1 LLQTDLAAGLIMSY
15 NLHISAASLETRR
28 NSLQEHAMQTVL
40 RSATGVETIIGPDQ
54 PFVIIGERINP
65 TGRKALAAE
74 MLAGNFERVKAD
86 ALAQVQAGATVLD
99 VNAGLGV
106 ANAHELEPEVMVK
119 AIQAVQSVVDVP
131 LCIDSSVPGALI
143 AGMKAAGG
151 RPLINS
157 VTGEDERLEKVLPLI
172 AEHKVAVIAISN
184 DESGISMDPRVRFE
198 VAKRIVQRA
207 EAYGIP
213 REDVLIDPLVMP
225 VGAIN
230 TAGRAVLDILRWI
243 HDDLGG
249 NTVCGA
255 SNVSFGLP
263 DREAINA
270 TFLAMLIAGGMTSA
284 ITNPLK
290 PDLKKA
296 VMAADMLVGN
306 DADCLHWLKYQRQ
319 LSREAARVAASAPA
333 SPSTAAPAASEGT
346 SADSG
351 DREARRAARRAER
364 NGGA

>member
-1 LLQTDLAAGLIMSY
+1 MHTI
-15 NLHISAASLETRR
+15 
-28 NSLQEHAMQTVL
+28 L
-40 RSATGVETIIGPDQ
+40 RSATGVETVIGPDQ

-74 MLAGNFERVKAD
+74 LLAGNFERVKAD
-86 ALAQVQAGATVLD
+86 AIAQVQAGATVLD

-119 AIQAVQSVVDVP
+119 AIEAVQSVVDVP

-143 AGMKAAGG
+143 AGLKAAGG

-157 VTGEDERLEKVLPLI
+157 VTGEDERLEKVLPLV
-172 AEHKVAVIAISN
+172 AEYKVAVIAISN

-198 VAKRIVQRA
+198 VARRIVQRA
-207 EAYGIP
+207 ESYGIP
-213 REDVLIDPLVMP
+213 REYVLIDPLVMP
-225 VGAIN
+225 VGAVN

-243 HDDLGG
+243 RDELGC

-290 PDLKKA
+290 PELKKA
-296 VMAADMLVGN
+296 VMAATMLVGN
-306 DADCLHWLKYQRQ
+306 DADCLRWLKYQRQ
-319 LSREAARVAASAPA
+319 LSRDAARATTGSTPEAAPTTAETPA
-333 SPSTAAPAASEGT
+333 DDVT
-346 SADSG
+346 

-364 NGGA
+364 NSGA

>member
-1 LLQTDLAAGLIMSY
+1 MHTI
-15 NLHISAASLETRR
+15 
-28 NSLQEHAMQTVL
+28 L
-40 RSATGVETIIGPDQ
+40 RSRSGVEAVIGPDQ
-54 PFVIIGERINP
+54 PFTIIGERINP

-74 MLAGNFERVKAD
+74 MLAGNFERVKTD

-99 VNAGLGV
+99 INAGLGV

-119 AIQAVQSVVDVP
+119 AIEAVQSVVDVP

-143 AGMKAAGG
+143 AGLKAAGG

-157 VTGEDERLEKVLPLI
+157 VTGEEERLEKVLPLV
-172 AEHKVAVIAISN
+172 AEHHVAVIAISN

-207 EAYGIP
+207 ESYGIP
-213 REDVLIDPLVMP
+213 RTDVLIDPLVMP
-225 VGAIN
+225 VGAVN
-230 TAGRAVLDILRWI
+230 AAGRAVLDILRWI
-243 HDDLGG
+243 YDDLGC

-263 DREAINA
+263 DRETINA

-290 PDLKKA
+290 PELKKA
-296 VMAADMLVGN
+296 VLAADMLVGN
-306 DADCLHWLKYQRQ
+306 DADCLHWLKYQRR
-319 LSREAARVAASAPA
+319 LAREAALASQPDDA
-333 SPSTAAPAASEGT
+333 
-346 SADSG
+346 G
-351 DREARRAARRAER
+351 DRESRRAARRAER
-364 NGGA
+364 GS

>member
-1 LLQTDLAAGLIMSY
+1 MHTI
-15 NLHISAASLETRR
+15 
-28 NSLQEHAMQTVL
+28 L
-40 RSATGVETIIGPDQ
+40 RSRSGVETVIGPDR

-86 ALAQVQAGATVLD
+86 ALAQVAAGATVLD

-119 AIQAVQSVVDVP
+119 AIEAVQSVVDLP

-143 AGMKAAGG
+143 AGLKAAGG

-157 VTGEDERLEKVLPLI
+157 VTGEAERLEKVLPLV
-172 AEHKVAVIAISN
+172 AEHRCAVIAISN
-184 DESGISMDPRVRFE
+184 DESGISMDPKVRFE
-198 VAKRIVQRA
+198 VARRIVQRA
-207 EAYGIP
+207 ESFGIA

-225 VGAIN
+225 VGAVN
-230 TAGRAVLDILRWI
+230 AAGRAVLDILRWI
-243 HDDLGG
+243 RDELGC

-290 PDLKKA
+290 PELKKA
-296 VMAADMLVGN
+296 VMAADMLNGN
-306 DADCLHWLKYQRQ
+306 DADCMRWLKYQRQ
-319 LSREAARVAASAPA
+319 LAREAKAAG
-333 SPSTAAPAASEGT
+333 AAPAALPPADAAAGDAASP
-346 SADSG
+346 SAG

-364 NGGA
+364 NGDA

>member
-1 LLQTDLAAGLIMSY
+1 
-15 NLHISAASLETRR
+15 
-28 NSLQEHAMQTVL
+28 MQTVL
-40 RSATGVETIIGPDQ
+40 RSAGGIETIIGPDQ
-54 PFVIIGERINP
+54 AFVIIGERINP

-86 ALAQVQAGATVLD
+86 ALAQARAGATVLD

-119 AIQAVQSVVDVP
+119 AIQAVQSVVDLP
-131 LCIDSSVPGALI
+131 LCIDSSVPGALV
-143 AGMKAAGG
+143 AGLKAAGG

-157 VTGEDERLEKVLPLI
+157 VTGEEERMEKVFPLV

-184 DESGISMDPRVRFE
+184 DESGISMDPKVRFE
-198 VAKRIVQRA
+198 VAKRIVARA
-207 EAYGIP
+207 ESYGIP
-213 REDVLIDPLVMP
+213 RENVLIDPLVMP
-225 VGAIN
+225 VGAVN

-243 HDDLGG
+243 GDELGC

-263 DREAINA
+263 DRETINA

-284 ITNPLK
+284 ITNPLR
-290 PDLKKA
+290 PELKRA
-296 VMAADMLVGN
+296 VLAADMLAGR
-306 DADCLHWLKYQRQ
+306 DPDCLRWLKYQRQ
-319 LSREAARVAASAPA
+319 LAKQSAREATQAPA
-333 SPSTAAPAASEGT
+333 TPTAPAEDTVS
-346 SADSG
+346 

-364 NGGA
+364 GG

>member
-1 LLQTDLAAGLIMSY
+1 MHTI
-15 NLHISAASLETRR
+15 
-28 NSLQEHAMQTVL
+28 L
-40 RSATGVETIIGPDQ
+40 RSRSGVETVIGPDQ
-54 PFVIIGERINP
+54 PFAIIGERINP

-86 ALAQVQAGATVLD
+86 AIAQVQAGATVLD

-106 ANAHELEPEVMVK
+106 ANAHELEPEVMVQ
-119 AIQAVQSVVDVP
+119 AIEAVQSVVDVP

-143 AGMKAAGG
+143 AGLKAAGG

-157 VTGEDERLEKVLPLI
+157 VTGEAERLEAVLPLV
-172 AEHKVAVIAISN
+172 AEYGVAVIAISN

-198 VAKRIVQRA
+198 VARRIVERA
-207 EAYGIP
+207 ESFGIP

-225 VGAIN
+225 VGAVN

-243 HDDLGG
+243 RDDLGC

-270 TFLAMLIAGGMTSA
+270 TFLSMLIAGGMTSA

-290 PDLKKA
+290 PELKKS

-306 DADCLHWLKYQRQ
+306 DADCLRWLKYQRQ
-319 LSREAARVAASAPA
+319 LAREAAKAPA
-333 SPSTAAPAASEGT
+333 APTTAAPAAGEAPAGEAT
-346 SADSG
+346 APGPG

-364 NGGA
+364 GS

>member
-1 LLQTDLAAGLIMSY
+1 MHTL
-15 NLHISAASLETRR
+15 
-28 NSLQEHAMQTVL
+28 L
-40 RSATGVETIIGPDQ
+40 RSAAGIETLIGPDQ

-86 ALAQVQAGATVLD
+86 ALAQAQAGARVLD

-119 AIQAVQSVVDVP
+119 AIEAVQSVVDLP
-131 LCIDSSVPGALI
+131 LCIDSSVPGALV
-143 AGMKAAGG
+143 AGLKAAGG

-157 VTGEDERLEKVLPLI
+157 VTGEEERMEKVFPLV
-172 AEHKVAVIAISN
+172 AEYKVPVIAISN

-198 VAKRIVQRA
+198 VAKRIVARA
-207 EAYGIP
+207 ESYGIP

-225 VGAIN
+225 VGAVN
-230 TAGRAVLDILRWI
+230 AAGRAVLDILRWI
-243 HDDLGG
+243 GDELGC

-263 DREAINA
+263 DRETINA

-284 ITNPLK
+284 ITNPLR
-290 PDLKKA
+290 PELKKA
-296 VMAADMLVGN
+296 VMAADMLAGR
-306 DADCLHWLKYQRQ
+306 DPDCLRWLKYQRQ
-319 LSREAARVAASAPA
+319 LAREAASTATAPA
-333 SPSTAAPAASEGT
+333 AAPAEAPSAGAETT
-346 SADSG
+346 S

-364 NGGA
+364 GA